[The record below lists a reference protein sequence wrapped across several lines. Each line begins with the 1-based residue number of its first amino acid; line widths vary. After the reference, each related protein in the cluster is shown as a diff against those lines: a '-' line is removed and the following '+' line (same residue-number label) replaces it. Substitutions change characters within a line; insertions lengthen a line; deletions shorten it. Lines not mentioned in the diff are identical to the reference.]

1 MTAFS
6 KLLSCAAEAAV
17 TERVLRQRVV
27 LFISWYSHTV
37 VSPGCRWFIHPPP
50 SVRCE
55 MTVLENRPNIE
66 AGHLFDQRQVLKR
79 SVTFNTNSCVVYQ
92 RTCSRGSHRGKTTW
106 LLITMERRVMS
117 RRLIQFIVQIARY
130 FLGLVQPWSQK
141 RCKTVYWQQSTTCMT
156 PLSYPIMMQ
165 WDVDT
170 HTILVRNIHCLTNL

>member
-27 LFISWYSHTV
+27 LFTSWYSHTV
-37 VSPGCRWFIHPPP
+37 VSLSADDLFIPLP
-50 SVRCE
+50 RCD
-55 MTVLENRPNIE
+55 VKW
-66 AGHLFDQRQVLKR
+66 LFWKIGQILKRDISLIKDKSSKIWKVWLTLLKR

-106 LLITMERRVMS
+106 LLITMERKVMS

-130 FLGLVQPWSQK
+130 FLRLVQPWSQK
-141 RCKTVYWQQSTTCMT
+141 RCFKTVYWQQSTTCMT
-156 PLSYPIMMQ
+156 PFRTQS
-165 WDVDT
+165 W
-170 HTILVRNIHCLTNL
+170 CSE